1 MKIGKIGKIGK
12 KFKYFSFAVLL
23 GTLFTAKCDVV
34 NAATTIASNG
44 LPDTITRGEVKYDFS
59 KGVTNV
65 TGKTNYPFYAEDSTG
80 TYQLYCSDRNNGN
93 FTGAYT
99 LTKDKRLDYGFTHIL
114 VKQDSIYTN
123 DTYTRKF
130 QNNQAPAAA
139 DSSFNAISKTMV
151 NTWITQMA
159 IWGYQ
164 GSISSSE
171 LNDGLLAYKA
181 FSGDRTLE
189 YELFSDAA
197 FTSVLSAKALWDTYV
212 VSEINGAKELN
223 AKSPYDATMTM
234 KVDGDWTKINGTNS
248 VKSGLISASISSGN
262 TGTYSLTFDN
272 APQGTKVYTE
282 DGKEVTDL
290 KSIPVSSKIYLVVP
304 KSDKK
309 EDYKFSVN
317 ASSTLTY
324 DAAYQYVDK
333 VGGHQPSILVGP
345 ESKDLSASIEM
356 TLAPDTALSVSN
368 SIYFLGFLIL
378 ISGVFVIYANVK
390 TKEVSE

>member
-1 MKIGKIGKIGK
+1 MKIGKKI
-12 KFKYFSFAVLL
+12 KYFSFAVLL

-34 NAATTIASNG
+34 SAATTIATDG
-44 LPDTITRGEVKYDFS
+44 LPDTIEKGEVKYVFHE
-59 KGVTNV
+59 GVVTQDPNKSNV
-65 TGKTNYPFYAEDSTG
+65 AFYAEDKDG
-80 TYQLYCSDRNNGN
+80 KYQLYCSDRNNPN
-93 FTGAYT
+93 FKGSYT
-99 LTKDKRLDYGFTHIL
+99 LVKGERLDYGLTQFL
-114 VKQDSIYTN
+114 VKQDKYVSSLYEQKINSEGITESTTN
-123 DTYTRKF
+123 
-130 QNNQAPAAA
+130 
-139 DSSFNAISKTMV
+139 SSTAVTLL
-151 NTWITQMA
+151 NTWITQMG

-164 GSISSSE
+164 GTFNPNELGGNLSYKQSE
-171 LNDGLLAYKA
+171 NDSYVYKILSGTEASTALLA
-181 FSGDRTLE
+181 RNT
-189 YELFSDAA
+189 
-197 FTSVLSAKALWDTYV
+197 WDTYV
-212 VSEINGAKELN
+212 DPEIKAAKELN

-234 KVDGDWTKINGTNS
+234 KVDGEWTKIDGSDN
-248 VKSGLISASISSGN
+248 VKSGLITVSLGNADVSTGSAWAN
-262 TGTYSLTFDN
+262 VYSLSFVN
-272 APQGTKVYTE
+272 APEGTKVYTE

-333 VGGHQPSILVGP
+333 TTGHQPSILVGP

>member
-1 MKIGKIGKIGK
+1 MKIGK

-34 NAATTIASNG
+34 NAATWKTVADT
-44 LPDTITRGEVKYDFS
+44 LPDE
-59 KGVTNV
+59 V
-65 TGKTNYPFYAEDSTG
+65 TGGTNWVSFKSGTDITNTASISNYPSLVSAVSG
-80 TYQLYCSDRNNGN
+80 YQLYCSDRNRGDLVPG
-93 FTGAYT
+93 TT
-99 LTKDKRLDYGFTHIL
+99 L
-114 VKQDSIYTN
+114 VKGDRMKYGLAYILSNSYPTKSIVGPVTP
-123 DTYTRKF
+123 KVF
-130 QNNQAPAAA
+130 QN
-139 DSSFNAISKTMV
+139 SSYSDPSTDPGDNINDMLDV
-151 NTWITQMA
+151 WVTQMA

-164 GSISSSE
+164 GSIASNGLENKGLGVFDNVNKIAYDYFYSYESSSKNNPYVAPTLWKDYVE
-171 LNDGLLAYKA
+171 PLITKA
-181 FSGDRTLE
+181 M
-189 YELFSDAA
+189 AA
-197 FTSVLSAKALWDTYV
+197 TV
-212 VSEINGAKELN
+212 N
-223 AKSPYDATMTM
+223 SPYDATMTM
-234 KVDGDWTKINGTNS
+234 KVDGEWAKIDGTNS
-248 VKSGLISASISSGN
+248 VKSGLISTSISSGN

-333 VGGHQPSILVGP
+333 TTGHQPSILVGP

>member
-1 MKIGKIGKIGK
+1 MKIGKKI
-12 KFKYFSFAVLL
+12 KYFSFAVLL

-34 NAATTIASNG
+34 SAATTIATDG
-44 LPDTITRGEVKYDFS
+44 LPDTIEKGEVKYVFHE
-59 KGVTNV
+59 GVVTQDPNKSNV
-65 TGKTNYPFYAEDSTG
+65 AFYAEDKDG
-80 TYQLYCSDRNNGN
+80 KYQLYCSDRNNPN
-93 FTGAYT
+93 FKGSYT
-99 LTKDKRLDYGFTHIL
+99 LVKGERLDYGLTQFL
-114 VKQDSIYTN
+114 VKQDKYVSSLYEQKINSEGITESTTN
-123 DTYTRKF
+123 
-130 QNNQAPAAA
+130 
-139 DSSFNAISKTMV
+139 SSTAVTLL
-151 NTWITQMA
+151 NTWITQMG

-164 GSISSSE
+164 GTFNPNELGGNLSYKQSE
-171 LNDGLLAYKA
+171 NDSYVYKILSGTDVSTALLA
-181 FSGDRTLE
+181 RNT
-189 YELFSDAA
+189 
-197 FTSVLSAKALWDTYV
+197 WDTYV
-212 VSEINGAKELN
+212 EPEIKAAKELN

-234 KVDGDWTKINGTNS
+234 KVDGEWTKIDGSDN
-248 VKSGLISASISSGN
+248 VKSGLITVSLGNADVSTGSAWAN
-262 TGTYSLTFDN
+262 VYSLSFVN
-272 APQGTKVYTE
+272 APEGTKVYTE

-309 EDYKFSVN
+309 EDYKFSVKANSTITYN
-317 ASSTLTY
+317 AP
-324 DAAYQYVDK
+324 YQYVDK

>member
-1 MKIGKIGKIGK
+1 MKIGK

-34 NAATTIASNG
+34 SAATTIATDG
-44 LPDTITRGEVKYDFS
+44 LPDTIEKGEVKYVFHE
-59 KGVTNV
+59 GVVTQDPNKSNV
-65 TGKTNYPFYAEDSTG
+65 AFYAEDKDG
-80 TYQLYCSDRNNGN
+80 KYQLYCSDRNNPN
-93 FTGAYT
+93 FKGSYT
-99 LTKDKRLDYGFTHIL
+99 LVKGERLDYGLTQFL
-114 VKQDSIYTN
+114 VKQDKYVSSLYEQKINSEGITESTTN
-123 DTYTRKF
+123 
-130 QNNQAPAAA
+130 
-139 DSSFNAISKTMV
+139 SSTAVTLL
-151 NTWITQMA
+151 NTWITQMG

-164 GSISSSE
+164 GTFNPNELGGNLSYKQSE
-171 LNDGLLAYKA
+171 NDSYVYKILSGTDVSTALLA
-181 FSGDRTLE
+181 RNT
-189 YELFSDAA
+189 
-197 FTSVLSAKALWDTYV
+197 WDTYV
-212 VSEINGAKELN
+212 DPEIKAAKELN

-234 KVDGDWTKINGTNS
+234 KVDGEWTKIDGSDN
-248 VKSGLISASISSGN
+248 VKSGLITVSLGNADVSTGSAWAN
-262 TGTYSLTFDN
+262 VYSLSFVN
-272 APQGTKVYTE
+272 APEGTKVYTE

-304 KSDKK
+304 KSNKK
-309 EDYKFSVN
+309 EDYKFSVKANSTITYN
-317 ASSTLTY
+317 AP
-324 DAAYQYVDK
+324 YQYVDK

>member
-1 MKIGKIGKIGK
+1 MKIGKKI
-12 KFKYFSFAVLL
+12 KYFSFAVLL

-34 NAATTIASNG
+34 SAATTIATDG
-44 LPDTITRGEVKYDFS
+44 LPDTIEKGEVKYVFHE
-59 KGVTNV
+59 GVVTQDPNKSNV
-65 TGKTNYPFYAEDSTG
+65 AFYAEDKDG
-80 TYQLYCSDRNNGN
+80 KYQLYCSDRNNPN
-93 FTGAYT
+93 FKGSYT
-99 LTKDKRLDYGFTHIL
+99 LVKGERLDYGLTQFL
-114 VKQDSIYTN
+114 VKQDKYVSSLYEQKINSEGITESTTN
-123 DTYTRKF
+123 
-130 QNNQAPAAA
+130 
-139 DSSFNAISKTMV
+139 SSTAVTLL
-151 NTWITQMA
+151 NTWITQMG

-164 GSISSSE
+164 GTFNPNELGGNLSYKQSE
-171 LNDGLLAYKA
+171 NDSYVYKILSGTEASTALLA
-181 FSGDRTLE
+181 RNT
-189 YELFSDAA
+189 
-197 FTSVLSAKALWDTYV
+197 WDTYV
-212 VSEINGAKELN
+212 DPEIKAAKELN

-234 KVDGDWTKINGTNS
+234 KVDGEWTKIDGSDN
-248 VKSGLISASISSGN
+248 VKSGLITVSLGNADVSTGSAWAN
-262 TGTYSLTFDN
+262 VYSLSFVN
-272 APQGTKVYTE
+272 APEGTKVYTE

-309 EDYKFSVN
+309 EDYKFSVKANSTITYN
-317 ASSTLTY
+317 AP
-324 DAAYQYVDK
+324 YQYVDK

>member
-1 MKIGKIGKIGK
+1 MKIGK

-23 GTLFTAKCDVV
+23 GAFFTAKCDVV
-34 NAATTIASNG
+34 SAATTIATDG
-44 LPDTITRGEVKYDFS
+44 LPDTIEKGEVKYVFHE
-59 KGVTNV
+59 GVVTQDPNKSNV
-65 TGKTNYPFYAEDSTG
+65 AFYAEDKDG
-80 TYQLYCSDRNNGN
+80 KYQLYCSDRNNPN
-93 FTGAYT
+93 FKGSYT
-99 LTKDKRLDYGFTHIL
+99 LVKGERLDYGLTQFL
-114 VKQDSIYTN
+114 VKQDKYVSSLYEQKINSEGITESTTN
-123 DTYTRKF
+123 
-130 QNNQAPAAA
+130 
-139 DSSFNAISKTMV
+139 SSTAVTLL
-151 NTWITQMA
+151 NTWITQMG

-164 GSISSSE
+164 GTFNPNELGGNLSYKQSE
-171 LNDGLLAYKA
+171 NDSYVYKILSGTDVSTALLA
-181 FSGDRTLE
+181 RNT
-189 YELFSDAA
+189 
-197 FTSVLSAKALWDTYV
+197 WDTYV
-212 VSEINGAKELN
+212 DPEIKAAKELN

-234 KVDGDWTKINGTNS
+234 KVDGEWTKIDGSDN
-248 VKSGLISASISSGN
+248 VKSGLITVSLGNADVSTGSAWAN
-262 TGTYSLTFDN
+262 VYSLSFVN
-272 APQGTKVYTE
+272 APEGTKVYTE

-309 EDYKFSVN
+309 EDYKFSVKANSTITYN
-317 ASSTLTY
+317 AP
-324 DAAYQYVDK
+324 YQYVDK

>member
-1 MKIGKIGKIGK
+1 MKIGK

-34 NAATTIASNG
+34 SAATTVASNG
-44 LPDTITRGEVKYDFS
+44 LPDTITRGEVSYVFS
-59 KGVTNV
+59 KGVNEV
-65 TGKTNYPFYAEDSTG
+65 TGKANYPFYAEDSTG

-99 LTKDKRLDYGFTHIL
+99 LTKDKRLDYGLTYL
-114 VKQDSIYTN
+114 LTKQDKYISSA
-123 DTYTRKF
+123 YTRKF
-130 QNNQAPAAA
+130 ANSQYINGDGSA
-139 DSSFNAISKTMV
+139 NAVATTLM
-151 NTWITQMA
+151 NTWITQMG

-164 GSISSSE
+164 GTISSNE
-171 LNDGLLAYKA
+171 LTDGLLAYKQT
-181 FSGDRTLE
+181 GDNTSE
-189 YELFSDAA
+189 YEEYSDAA
-197 FTSVLSAKALWDTYV
+197 FTSGFYAKATWDKYV
-212 VSEINGAKELN
+212 APEIKAAQELN
-223 AKSPYDATMTM
+223 SNSPYDATMTM
-234 KVDGDWTKINGTNS
+234 KVDGEWTKIDGSDN
-248 VKSGLISASISSGN
+248 VKSGLITVSLGNADVSTGSAWAN
-262 TGTYSLTFDN
+262 VYSLSFVN
-272 APQGTKVYTE
+272 APEGTKVYTE

-309 EDYKFSVN
+309 EDYKFSVKANSTITYN
-317 ASSTLTY
+317 AP
-324 DAAYQYVDK
+324 YQYVDK

>member
-1 MKIGKIGKIGK
+1 MKIGKKI
-12 KFKYFSFAVLL
+12 KYFSFAVLL

-34 NAATTIASNG
+34 SAATTIASNG

-130 QNNQAPAAA
+130 QNNRTPVAA

-171 LNDGLLAYKA
+171 LNNGLLAYKA

-197 FTSVLSAKALWDTYV
+197 FTSGLSAKALWDTYV

-223 AKSPYDATMTM
+223 AKSPYDATMSIN
-234 KVDGDWTKINGTNS
+234 VDGDWTKIDGTDN
-248 VKSGLISASISSGN
+248 VKSGLISTSISSGN

-309 EDYKFSVN
+309 EDYKFSVKANSTITYN
-317 ASSTLTY
+317 APYL
-324 DAAYQYVDK
+324 YVDK

>member
-1 MKIGKIGKIGK
+1 MKIGKKI
-12 KFKYFSFAVLL
+12 KYFSFAVLL

-34 NAATTIASNG
+34 SAATTVASNG

-114 VKQDSIYTN
+114 VKQDSIYTK

-130 QNNQAPAAA
+130 QNNQAPVAA

-171 LNDGLLAYKA
+171 LNNGLLAYKA

-197 FTSVLSAKALWDTYV
+197 FTSGLSAKALWDTYV

-223 AKSPYDATMTM
+223 AKSPYDATMSIN
-234 KVDGDWTKINGTNS
+234 VDGDWTKIDGTDN
-248 VKSGLISASISSGN
+248 VKSGLISTSISSGN

-272 APQGTKVYTE
+272 APEGTKVYTE

-309 EDYKFSVN
+309 EDYKFSVKANSTITYN
-317 ASSTLTY
+317 APYL
-324 DAAYQYVDK
+324 YVDK

>member
-1 MKIGKIGKIGK
+1 MKIGK
-12 KFKYFSFAVLL
+12 KFKYFSFAVLV
-23 GTLFTAKCDVV
+23 GAFFTAKCDVV
-34 NAATTIASNG
+34 SAATTIASSG
-44 LPDTITRGEVKYDFS
+44 LPDTITRGEVKYDLS
-59 KGVTNV
+59 NGVTNV

-130 QNNQAPAAA
+130 QNNQAPVAA
-139 DSSFNAISKTMV
+139 DSSFNAISKEMV

-171 LNDGLLAYKA
+171 LNNGLLAYKA

-197 FTSVLSAKALWDTYV
+197 FTSGLSAKALWDTYV

-234 KVDGDWTKINGTNS
+234 KVDGEWAKIDGTNN
-248 VKSGLISASISSGN
+248 VKSGLISTSISSGN